1 MVTRLPTR
9 WVKGQDGIE
18 DDEGKGKIVDILSP
32 EAVVT
37 TPCSI
42 VANGVTYDFHL
53 LPSGLM
59 NPVAMLSFTFL
70 PFSLGSTPS
79 TSRAFPTSTAASEI
93 ELRAKSIG
101 TTRRGIG
108 PACSPRV
115 STTVITICEK
125 FDGELF
131 ERKLR
136 TPAASALEGGKLKL
150 RLVSQHAYDYSQGL
164 LRPAKEARNFI
175 LFIEKFLS
183 VNDKGPKIRRVG
195 TGPVHGGG
203 FTRLLGASADR
214 RQKINTR
221 RHLRK

>member
-1 MVTRLPTR
+1 M
-9 WVKGQDGIE
+9 G
-18 DDEGKGKIVDILSP
+18 
-32 EAVVT
+32 VVT

-59 NPVAMLSFTFL
+59 NPVGAGRRCNLDLSGPYPALYNLIGSDAVVHVSQGL
-70 PFSLGSTPS
+70 PNVHGRVRISDCCSVDFDLHNAVDGLE
-79 TSRAFPTSTAASEI
+79 EI